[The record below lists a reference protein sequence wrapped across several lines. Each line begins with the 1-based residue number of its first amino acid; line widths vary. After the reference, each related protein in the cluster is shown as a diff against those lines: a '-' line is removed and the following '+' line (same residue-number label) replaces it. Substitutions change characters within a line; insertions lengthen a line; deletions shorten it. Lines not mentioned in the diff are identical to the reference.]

1 MNGIKRNFMNV
12 KIRAKMIYS
21 FILMALIPFCVL
33 GFLGVT
39 ISTREAQKNVTQ
51 HTAQMV
57 GQIQQTIDIYIRGIE
72 KTANMLS
79 QTVEPMHLNDITSSR
94 DERWEECREAL
105 SNGCREA
112 LHAYG
117 EIAGIFF
124 ATEHDLYVG
133 TRMSRISRDSFA
145 KESWYQRA
153 KEHPD
158 EMQII
163 SNVTGRNVMTDA
175 AYSIDDVFSIV
186 KAVKDSDTGEM
197 VGVLLFDIKHDIISS
212 AIQDATIGENGF
224 VYVVDSQDHV
234 VYTPKNE
241 VVYRI
246 SPEWFQ
252 GEEEPVTALIQG
264 KKYQLSYQQSE
275 YTGWKI
281 VSVASWQEMM
291 SSVNTLLILFGT
303 LLVVTLLLVL
313 FVAVKISE
321 TITKP
326 IVKLRNLMKQTES
339 GNLSVRFEGCYQD
352 EIGDLGRSFNRM
364 LGRIQELLD
373 QVYEEQESKRQA
385 ELKVVQEQF
394 KPHFLYN
401 TLDTIGW
408 MAREHSADDIV
419 HLVDALTNVFR
430 ISLSRGKDYIT
441 LQEEIRY
448 ISNYL
453 YIQKIRYGTKVQYQV
468 SLEDG
473 CEKEEIPKLILQP
486 LVENAIYHG
495 VKMKRGDGHLS
506 VRAAKA
512 DGGRILLEVRDDGRG
527 MSREQAKELEVLL
540 NEPGR
545 TERNQSFGLFYVKER
560 LRLRYG
566 DDFCVRVHSGENQGT
581 EITILIPA
589 ALSGERD
596 EVR

>member
-1 MNGIKRNFMNV
+1 MECLERKFMNI

-21 FILMALIPFCVL
+21 YFLMALIPFCVL
-33 GFLGVT
+33 GILGVT
-39 ISTREAQKNVTQ
+39 ISTREAEKNVTQ
-51 HTAQMV
+51 HTDQMI
-57 GQIQQTIDIYIRGIE
+57 GQIQQTIDIYISSIE
-72 KTANMLS
+72 KTANMLI
-79 QTVEPMHLNDITSSR
+79 QTVEPMHLNDIRSSG
-94 DERWEECREAL
+94 DERWKECRETL
-105 SNGCREA
+105 SAVCLTA
-112 LHAYG
+112 AKTHK

-124 ATEHDLYVG
+124 ATENDLYVG

-145 KESWYQRA
+145 KESWYQKA
-153 KEHPD
+153 MENPK

-163 SNVTGRNVMTDA
+163 SNVTGRNIMTDA
-175 AYSIDDVFSIV
+175 EYSIDNVFSIV
-186 KAVKDSDTGEM
+186 KAVNDPDTGEL

-212 AIQDATIGENGF
+212 AIKDATIGEKGF
-224 VYVVDSQDHV
+224 VYVLDSSDHV
-234 VYTPKNE
+234 VYTPKNT

-246 SPEWFQ
+246 RPEWFQ
-252 GEEEPVTALIQG
+252 EAQEPLTVRIQG
-264 KKYQLSYQQSE
+264 AKYQLSYQQSA

-281 VSVASWQEMM
+281 VSVFSWQEIM
-291 SSVNTLLILFGT
+291 SSVNMLLVLFGT

-326 IVKLRNLMKQTES
+326 IVKLRNLMKQTET
-339 GNLSVRFEGCYQD
+339 GDLTVRFDGDYQD
-352 EIGDLGRSFNRM
+352 EIGDLGRNFNHM
-364 LGRIQELLD
+364 LERIQELLQ
-373 QVYEEQESKRQA
+373 QVYEEQENMRQA

-430 ISLSRGKDYIT
+430 ISLSKGKDYIT
-441 LQEEIRY
+441 LEEEIRY

-453 YIQKIRYGTKVQYQV
+453 YIQKIRYGSKVLYEV
-468 SLEDG
+468 FMDPA

-495 VKMKRGDGHLS
+495 VKMKRGDGHLN
-506 VRAAKA
+506 VRVEMA
-512 DGGRILLEVRDDGRG
+512 GEEQIMLEVRDDGKG
-527 MSREQAKELEVLL
+527 MPVEKAKELEILL

-545 TERNQSFGLFYVKER
+545 PKENQSFGLFYVKER
-560 LRLRYG
+560 LRIRYG
-566 DDFCVRVHSGENQGT
+566 DRFSVKVESREDQGT
-581 EITILIPA
+581 RIAIFIPA
-589 ALSGERD
+589 KSR
-596 EVR
+596 